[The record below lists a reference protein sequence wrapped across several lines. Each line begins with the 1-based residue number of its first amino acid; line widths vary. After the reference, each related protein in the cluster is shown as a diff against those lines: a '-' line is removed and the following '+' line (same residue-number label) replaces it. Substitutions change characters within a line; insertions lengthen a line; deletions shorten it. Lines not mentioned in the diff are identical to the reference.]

1 MSDNSN
7 MAGRIA
13 ELLERIANA
22 LEKTAVSDHAERTEE
37 SKERQE
43 TLEKTVKTKTDTDD
57 FSDPLAAL
65 NKKINKY
72 VPLDAGLSTVSM
84 VAKGL
89 QSLTNSRQAQAGLVN
104 PADSVMGEISQLSS
118 AGVYLSDGDMEAY
131 GGFVST
137 NQQAMQ
143 HNMKMLR
150 QYTTRGT
157 WNNIMD
163 RWGEWKLDLDDDI
176 SNKGPWGTLKS
187 RVRGLFGGGGN
198 SADSSAR
205 QSNFMRNELQRNQ
218 GLDSFGR
225 Y

>member
-7 MAGRIA
+7 AASRIA
-13 ELLERIANA
+13 ELLERIATA

-43 TLEKTVKTKTDTDD
+43 TLEKTIKPKREDHDSGAFTE
-57 FSDPLAAL
+57 LQ
-65 NKKINKY
+65 KKISPFIAEG
-72 VPLDAGLSTVSM
+72 VSPVSM
-84 VAKGL
+84 MAKGL
-89 QSLTNSRQAQAGLVN
+89 QSLTDSRQAQAGLVG

-118 AGVYLSDGDMEAY
+118 AGVYLSDKDMETY
-131 GGFVST
+131 GSYIAT

-143 HNMKMLR
+143 HNMKLLR
-150 QYTTRGT
+150 QHTNRGT

-163 RWGEWKLDLDDDI
+163 RWGEWKLDVDDDI
-176 SNKGPWGTLKS
+176 STKGTWGAIK
-187 RVRGLFGGGGN
+187 GWIGNLFSGGGGDGIPPAKQN
-198 SADSSAR
+198 HTM
-205 QSNFMRNELQRNQ
+205 QGLQRNQ

>member
-1 MSDNSN
+1 MADNSN
-7 MAGRIA
+7 AASRIA
-13 ELLERIANA
+13 ELLERIATA

-43 TLEKTVKTKTDTDD
+43 TLEKTIKPKREDHDSGP
-57 FSDPLAAL
+57 FANFA
-65 NKKINKY
+65 NKIKPF
-72 VPLDAGLSTVSM
+72 VDAGVAPVSM
-84 VAKGL
+84 MAKGL
-89 QSLTNSRQAQAGLVN
+89 QSLTDSRQAQAGLVN

-118 AGVYLSDGDMEAY
+118 AGVYLSDTDMEAY
-131 GGFVST
+131 GGFVAT

-143 HNMKMLR
+143 HNMKKLR
-150 QYTTRGT
+150 QYTNRGT

-176 SNKGPWGTLKS
+176 SNKNPWGTIKS
-187 RVRGLFGGGGN
+187 RVRGLFSGSSN
-198 SADSSAR
+198 SDDSPVR
-205 QSNFMRNELQRNQ
+205 QPNFMRNGLQRNQ

>member
-1 MSDNSN
+1 MSDNLN
-7 MAGRIA
+7 MVGRIA

-22 LEKTAVSDHAERTEE
+22 LEKTAVSDHSERTEE

-43 TLEKTVKTKTDTDD
+43 TLEKTVKPKREDHDSGPFTG
-57 FSDPLAAL
+57 LV
-65 NKKINKY
+65 NKIKPF
-72 VPLDAGLSTVSM
+72 VDAGVAPVSM
-84 VAKGL
+84 MAKGL
-89 QSLTNSRQAQAGLVN
+89 QSLTDSRQAQAGLIN

-118 AGVYLSDGDMEAY
+118 AGVYLSEGDMEAY

-163 RWGEWKLDLDDDI
+163 RFGEWKLDLDDDI
-176 SNKGPWGTLKS
+176 SNKGLWGTTKS
-187 RVRGLFGGGGN
+187 RVRGLFSGGSN
-198 SADSSAR
+198 SEDSSAR
-205 QSNFMRNELQRNQ
+205 QSNFMRNDLQRNQ